1 MTKLDSKYLK
11 DLIMEVMKV
20 GDFELD
26 VPKSIPGIATANQ
39 FAYTENEIPDELK
52 KAVMDAFK
60 ASLGQTAID
69 DLMKISGTKNELDW
83 QDFYAIL
90 LDPKTQLRQP
100 ALAAMRLVKDANS
113 KYTKA
118 FDEMLRN
125 IVSDKPVRKAADIN
139 PYAAPVEDIVNRGDQ
154 PPPEYIREAFEI
166 LGLNAL
172 ETLQERL
179 KRLTDFSLRV
189 VGGES
194 PGTSIRETFSN
205 LIVLNALS
213 KIVRTLDSSGAGIKF
228 EDFLA
233 LLTSGVAVGEGQGAS
248 DLTMGILS
256 DANGN
261 FSQHSSSKFV
271 QRYTAKQAQKTMSMA
286 MPGQSRPESFE
297 DLIGFDTEFYD
308 KKELQAAKAA
318 FEAGETEKLRQMFID
333 KGVDQE
339 LLDKIEAFNI
349 PKFDPAKSSL
359 EKQKGSYLGTT
370 PKAQQ
375 KSFGSI
381 DFDNTTMTY
390 VIAVKLGADR
400 GINKEKEGGGRTSQF
415 AKIGEPI
422 PKRAVKNIPL
432 EKVEIHVV
440 SIKRVTGQ
448 GMIKDGDL
456 VANEEGV
463 TVNVSGTN
471 VNIAGLSP
479 NSRVGQLLLA
489 DSTET
494 LVEKSNEA
502 MKSVEENIPKIIKAL
517 ARFSEKTKST
527 LISGKEDDINET
539 TKIYTDMFSLI
550 NEIMYGTEK
559 DPSKFALETG
569 YQAGVETSGDTI
581 VQRKAKKIN

>member
-1 MTKLDSKYLK
+1 
-11 DLIMEVMKV
+11 
-20 GDFELD
+20 
-26 VPKSIPGIATANQ
+26 
-39 FAYTENEIPDELK
+39 
-52 KAVMDAFK
+52 
-60 ASLGQTAID
+60 
-69 DLMKISGTKNELDW
+69 
-83 QDFYAIL
+83 
-90 LDPKTQLRQP
+90 
-100 ALAAMRLVKDANS
+100 
-113 KYTKA
+113 
-118 FDEMLRN
+118 
-125 IVSDKPVRKAADIN
+125 N

-359 EKQKGSYLGTT
+359 EKQKGSYLG
-370 PKAQQ
+370 
-375 KSFGSI
+375 
-381 DFDNTTMTY
+381 
-390 VIAVKLGADR
+390 
-400 GINKEKEGGGRTSQF
+400 
-415 AKIGEPI
+415 
-422 PKRAVKNIPL
+422 
-432 EKVEIHVV
+432 
-440 SIKRVTGQ
+440 
-448 GMIKDGDL
+448 
-456 VANEEGV
+456 
-463 TVNVSGTN
+463 
-471 VNIAGLSP
+471 
-479 NSRVGQLLLA
+479 
-489 DSTET
+489 
-494 LVEKSNEA
+494 
-502 MKSVEENIPKIIKAL
+502 
-517 ARFSEKTKST
+517 
-527 LISGKEDDINET
+527 
-539 TKIYTDMFSLI
+539 
-550 NEIMYGTEK
+550 
-559 DPSKFALETG
+559 
-569 YQAGVETSGDTI
+569 
-581 VQRKAKKIN
+581 